1 MTILNSYTND
11 IISKIASL
19 KAIDENI
26 KNRLAFLRSLNLNNL
41 FESLIEILSQ
51 LGGYEDMI
59 QAIDELLTSKIE
71 NIEEVVKSSIKVSI
85 KKIISCGVEPTINE
99 DLINDGVYLDLK
111 NIDPTSIFKIDPTS
125 DEGKY
130 AYFDNNKGVLSK
142 DFNVFLY
149 TVIKNSI
156 ESPSYEGSTWS
167 INGAP
172 LFKVKF
178 IEHDETNPK
187 TNQLHIKIDGRF
199 SGYAI
204 SYLISEYLD
213 SITLFNSVQLFS
225 NIFDD
230 ILNTSIVS
238 INKTN
243 AEMEIEAII
252 SKIVDDIMDNVNDEN
267 EIIDDSFYTFSNDVY
282 DEIAA
287 NIELKQKKIY
297 KGVSGEEI
305 EFNEDIIKSSLDA
318 LNDEATLV
326 VNKTNMLSDMINR
339 ITEDASSTKKI
350 HESDSYE
357 LKLNIVKNIIK
368 RVATTISIQIF
379 SPRVLIVM
387 SMVNKLYEIEDQG
400 GVVEFLKGNINI
412 YKLIITDIRDMISDF
427 IIEKITEKATPLI
440 TRVSAELVKEK
451 FAIYKKQIDA
461 IKGLL
466 GI

>member
-1 MTILNSYTND
+1 M
-11 IISKIASL
+11 
-19 KAIDENI
+19 
-26 KNRLAFLRSLNLNNL
+26 RQF
-41 FESLIEILSQ
+41 
-51 LGGYEDMI
+51 
-59 QAIDELLTSKIE
+59 
-71 NIEEVVKSSIKVSI
+71 
-85 KKIISCGVEPTINE
+85 
-99 DLINDGVYLDLK
+99 
-111 NIDPTSIFKIDPTS
+111 
-125 DEGKY
+125 
-130 AYFDNNKGVLSK
+130 
-142 DFNVFLY
+142 
-149 TVIKNSI
+149 
-156 ESPSYEGSTWS
+156 
-167 INGAP
+167 
-172 LFKVKF
+172 
-178 IEHDETNPK
+178 H
-187 TNQLHIKIDGRF
+187 H
-199 SGYAI
+199 
-204 SYLISEYLD
+204 
-213 SITLFNSVQLFS
+213 
-225 NIFDD
+225 
-230 ILNTSIVS
+230 
-238 INKTN
+238 
-243 AEMEIEAII
+243 
-252 SKIVDDIMDNVNDEN
+252 
-267 EIIDDSFYTFSNDVY
+267 
-282 DEIAA
+282 
-287 NIELKQKKIY
+287 KKIY

-350 HESDSYE
+350 DESDSYE